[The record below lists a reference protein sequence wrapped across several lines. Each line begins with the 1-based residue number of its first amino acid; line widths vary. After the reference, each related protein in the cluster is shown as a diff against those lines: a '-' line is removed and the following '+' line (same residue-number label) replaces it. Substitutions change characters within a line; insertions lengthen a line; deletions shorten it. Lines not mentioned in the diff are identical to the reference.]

1 MAADYGNTRVA
12 AWRSRLLDPGDF
24 QRLAESSSPAVL
36 LATLGRD
43 PEWRTVVRDVA
54 SLGGDP
60 AAAIGATIERH
71 RAARLAALPAMY
83 DGRERRLVEALVMS
97 LDGERIVAIL
107 RRRRAGESA
116 DAIGATIVPGALL
129 DAASL
134 GQIARA
140 VPLGKVVRLLA
151 RAGLIPTGA
160 QRPLV
165 ALLDGPWPRTELEL
179 VEAFDRARLERATGR
194 GADARFVRDLIARE
208 IVDRRAATG
217 ELAASGVAA
226 AVLVER
232 TSTLSRLDE
241 VAAGAREDPFGIRP
255 VAAYVASIGA
265 QAIRLRVV
273 VARVVAGWT
282 AAMAR
287 PYLPGET
294 RPWRV
299 SSS

>member
-1 MAADYGNTRVA
+1 MAADYGNARVA
-12 AWRSRLLDPGDF
+12 AWRSRLLDRGTL
-24 QRLAESSSPAVL
+24 QRLAESSSPTVL

-60 AAAIGATIERH
+60 AAAIDMAIERH
-71 RAARLAALPAMY
+71 RAARLAGLPAMY

-107 RRRRAGESA
+107 RRRRAGEAA

-134 GQIARA
+134 GRIARA
-140 VPLGKVVRLLA
+140 VSLSEVAGLIA
-151 RAGLIPTGA
+151 RAGLIPAAA
-160 QRPLV
+160 QRPLA
-165 ALLDGPWPRTELEL
+165 ALLDGPGPRTELDL
-179 VEAFDRARLERATGR
+179 VQAFDRARLERAMGR
-194 GADARFVRDLIARE
+194 SADARFVRDLISRE
-208 IVDRRAATG
+208 VADRRSAAT

-232 TSTLSRLDE
+232 TSTLARLDD
-241 VAAGAREDPFGIRP
+241 VAAGAREDPLGIRT
-255 VAAYVASIGA
+255 VAAYVAAIGA

-287 PYLPGET
+287 PYLPREG
-294 RPWRV
+294 RRWLV